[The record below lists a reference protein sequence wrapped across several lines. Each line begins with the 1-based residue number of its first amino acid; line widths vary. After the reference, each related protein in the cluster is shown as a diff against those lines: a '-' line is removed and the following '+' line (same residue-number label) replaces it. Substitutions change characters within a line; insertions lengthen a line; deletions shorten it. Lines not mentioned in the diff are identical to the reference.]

1 MRLVRFPGQAARVS
15 DDVRAALASLGRGP
29 NIIGGIALVGAEPPG
44 VSGPVDAIMIMP
56 RGVVVIGGV
65 DLPDPAMRLEAPL
78 AGQWKAD
85 GWPLVRG
92 EAIHPAVDV
101 LAMANTLGERVR
113 ELAPACPVGTI
124 IAVGPFVEAVEQPAA
139 DLTGEVRVVYPT
151 ATSLL
156 TAAVSL
162 SSGEEP
168 LTAAQARSL
177 IRAFAPS
184 ATVSGDTEGIGDSGD
199 IDDTALAAEGF
210 GTEEHPLAEPA
221 ETVPIDYPARPSPP
235 PSTEPSATT
244 APAVPVAPAVT
255 TQPARPAP
263 LVSPL
268 PSPVPRPQPPPFPG
282 RSRRAVTLS
291 ARWHPWA
298 AGALLVAVAA
308 ATVTIA
314 ASGDDE
320 GERPIALRQPVAPTV
335 AAGGIS
341 FTEYATE
348 AGTDCAAHAGGDLQV
363 SLAEQTCTGLRRGSF
378 ETTVEGREVAVS
390 VAALSFADS
399 EQAARFLEL
408 ADTPGSGTVD
418 DVATDKGLWPDSET
432 GPPDFAGAAYV
443 GSAGGSTVRL
453 VLAGWLEGESEPGD
467 PALTAAATAALEIPL
482 SQ

>member
-1 MRLVRFPGQAARVS
+1 MRLVRFPGQPARVS

-29 NIIGGIALVGAEPPG
+29 NIIGGIALVGVEPPG
-44 VSGPVDAIMIMP
+44 LSGPVDAIMIMP
-56 RGVVVIGGV
+56 RGVVVIVGV

-92 EAIHPAVDV
+92 DAVHPAADV
-101 LAMANTLGERVR
+101 LAMAGKLGERVR

-139 DLTGEVRVVYPT
+139 DLTGNVRVVYPT

-177 IRAFAPS
+177 IGEFAAS
-184 ATVSGDTEGIGDSGD
+184 ATNTGDSGNSGD
-199 IDDTALAAEGF
+199 LGDGALAAEGF

-221 ETVPIDYPARPSPP
+221 ETVPIDYPARPSLP
-235 PSTEPSATT
+235 
-244 APAVPVAPAVT
+244 APATPAEPAASPPATAAASQAV
-255 TQPARPAP
+255 QPARPAP

-268 PSPVPRPQPPPFPG
+268 PSPVPRPQPRPGPP
-282 RSRRAVTLS
+282 RRTAAALS

-308 ATVTIA
+308 ATVTIT
-314 ASGDDE
+314 ASGDGE
-320 GERPIALRQPVAPTV
+320 GERPMPLRQPIAPTV

-341 FTEYATE
+341 FTEHATE

-363 SLAEQTCTGLRRGSF
+363 SLAEQTCIGLRRGSF
-378 ETTVEGREVAVS
+378 ETTVEGRDVAVS
-390 VAALSFADS
+390 VAALSFTDS

-418 DVATDKGLWPDSET
+418 DVATDKGLWPDSEN
-432 GPPDFAGAAYV
+432 GPPDFAGAAYI
-443 GSAGGSTVRL
+443 GSAGGNTVRL
-453 VLAGWLEGESEPGD
+453 VLASWLEGSSESGD